1 MQDIAQGP
9 LAKMRT
15 IPGEPTS
22 YSLPIGDT
30 EIELNPR
37 IGQTLRLSYNGR
49 IVCCNC
55 GRQTKKSFSQGY
67 CYPCFTKLAACDTCI
82 MSPEKCH
89 FHAGTC
95 REPDWA
101 KTHCMTEH
109 VVYLA
114 NSSGIKVGI
123 TRANQVPTRWIDQ
136 GAIQAIPMFR
146 VDTRQQAGFVE
157 HVVRQHVP
165 DRTNWRSMLKG
176 QVDILD
182 MPAERDRLISLTT
195 ADIEQLRQ
203 QFGAGAIRAV
213 DEGEWDLSYPVQQ
226 YPTKVTSL
234 DFEKQPVIEGRLL
247 GIKGQYLVFDIGVL
261 NIRKFSAYEITL
273 SE

>member
-1 MQDIAQGP
+1 MQLIAQGT
-9 LAKMRT
+9 LAKLKST
-15 IPGEPTS
+15 PGAPLS
-22 YSLPIGDT
+22 YRLPVGDV
-30 EIELNPR
+30 EIDLNQR
-37 IGQTLRLSYNGR
+37 IGQTLRLSYTGR
-49 IVCCNC
+49 IFCCNC

-89 FHAGTC
+89 FDAGTC
-95 REPDWA
+95 REPEWA
-101 KTHCMTEH
+101 QTHCMVEH

-123 TRANQVPTRWIDQ
+123 TRGTQIPTRWVDQ

-165 DRTNWRSMLKG
+165 DRTNWRTMLKG
-176 QVDILD
+176 EVALID
-182 MPAERDRLISLTT
+182 MAAERQRLVRETAGEIVELRDR
-195 ADIEQLRQ
+195 
-203 QFGAGAIRAV
+203 FGTGSIRV
-213 DEGEWDLSYPVQQ
+213 VNEPELDLGYPVSA
-226 YPTKVTSL
+226 YPAKVFSL
-234 DFEKQPVIEGRLL
+234 DFEKQPVIEGRLM
-247 GIKGQYLVFDIGVL
+247 GIKGQYLMFDIGVI
-261 NIRKFSAYEITL
+261 NIRKFGAYEITV